1 MQNYII
7 TARNL
12 SAGYGNQKFIEN
24 INLDIPISSY
34 VAIVGPNG
42 SGKTTFLKTLLGL
55 RKNYTGELII
65 NNKKPENVPSDWIGY
80 VPQIKTL
87 DRSFPALPIELVASG
102 LKRNWVGIINKSDKE
117 KAMEILT
124 EVGADSYAYQSIEKL
139 SGGQLQRVFLARS
152 LVRKP
157 KILLLDE
164 PATGI
169 DLVCELSIN
178 KLIND
183 YNKNHN
189 VTVIMVTH
197 DWSAAYHHTNYV
209 LLLNKKQIYFGDSK
223 SAFTDE
229 NLQLTFSHSGHHHD
243 IKFGM
248 KELANA

>member
-1 MQNYII
+1 MQNII
-7 TARNL
+7 LSAKNL
-12 SAGYGNQKFIEN
+12 STGYANQLFLEN
-24 INLDIPISSY
+24 INLQIPESSY
-34 VAIVGPNG
+34 VAVVGPNG
-42 SGKTTFLKTLLGL
+42 SGKTTFLKTILGL
-55 RKNYTGELII
+55 KKNYTGELLI
-65 NNKKPENVPSDWIGY
+65 NNEKPENVPSSWIGY
-80 VPQIKTL
+80 VPQIKTI

-102 LKRNWVGIINKSDKE
+102 IKKNWVGIISKAEKE
-117 KAMEILT
+117 AAMEILT
-124 EVGADSYAYQSIEKL
+124 EVGADSYAYKSLEKL

-169 DLVCELSIN
+169 DLVCEISIN
-178 KLIND
+178 SLINQ
-183 YNKNHN
+183 YNKKHN

-209 LLLNKKQIYFGDSK
+209 LLLNKKQVYFGDSK

-229 NLQLTFSHSGHHHD
+229 NLQNTFSHSGHHHD

>member
-1 MQNYII
+1 MQNII
-7 TARNL
+7 IKARNL

-24 INLDIPISSY
+24 INLEIPESSY
-34 VAIVGPNG
+34 VGIVGPNG
-42 SGKTTFLKTLLGL
+42 SGKTTFLKTILGL
-55 RKNYTGELII
+55 RKNYTGELLI
-65 NNKKPENVPSDWIGY
+65 NNEKPENVPSDWIGY
-80 VPQIKTL
+80 VPQIKTI
-87 DRSFPALPIELVASG
+87 DRSFPALSIELVASG
-102 LKRNWVGIINKSDKE
+102 LRKKWVGIISKSEKE
-117 KAMEILT
+117 ESMKILT
-124 EVGADSYAYQSIEKL
+124 EVGAESYAFNSINTL

-157 KILLLDE
+157 KLLLLDE

-189 VTVIMVTH
+189 VTVLMVTH

-209 LLLNKKQIYFGDSK
+209 LLINKKQIYFGDSK

-229 NLQLTFSHSGHHHD
+229 NLQLTFSHSGHNHD